1 MHFAVVFAIL
11 SLSAAGGQMAPD
23 AKADCEILMNEA
35 IPFAKRM
42 LREHGEFYP
51 YGYVMKPSG
60 EIALK
65 AGYDGTEHPKS
76 QVIIDLL
83 TAGFKEDA
91 AAGRVKATALVYDIR
106 VIPPGASEKSDA
118 IAIALDHRDNYSV
131 VVILPYVLNHGEIS
145 VGTAF
150 AQRRDSHVFA
160 PRASN

>member
-1 MHFAVVFAIL
+1 MRFAAMFAIL
-11 SLSAAGGQMAPD
+11 VLSAAGGQTVPD
-23 AKADCEILMNEA
+23 AKTDCEILMNEA

-51 YGYVMKPSG
+51 YGYVMSSSG

-76 QVIIDLL
+76 QTIIDLL
-83 TAGFKEDA
+83 IAGFKKDA

-106 VIPPGASEKSDA
+106 VIPPGAAEKSDA
-118 IAIALDHRDNYSV
+118 IAVALDHRDNYSV
-131 VVILPYVLNHGEIS
+131 VVVLPYVLNNGEIS

-150 AQRRDSHVFA
+150 AQRRDPHIFA
-160 PRASN
+160 ARTSN

>member
-1 MHFAVVFAIL
+1 MRFAVMFAIL
-11 SLSAAGGQMAPD
+11 SLSAAGGQTVPD
-23 AKADCEILMNEA
+23 AKADCETLMNEA

-118 IAIALDHRDNYSV
+118 IAIGLDHRDNYSV

-150 AQRRDSHVFA
+150 AQRREPHIFA